1 MPKKKSKGKTK
12 TRELPPGGGGDKSV
26 SSTSKDKTFLPDR
39 DVKHHSKDEITKF
52 FELYDGFLD
61 NFVEK
66 YLETFNTEDM
76 RIFDKRQQGMQNGIP
91 FINVGNIK
99 EAQKYTDLTDDLIQI
114 INDKNSLIKK
124 TDIELLKMLVNKIL
138 LEISSAAIKTN
149 DFTEEVYLRLLSLQN
164 PENVIG
170 QEKREEIEK
179 KNKTITGITVNA
191 YISGRYSREQTI
203 NKLQQ
208 TFEIDSHENINEI
221 MDDFDKKYK
230 GEFLKLIIISLDSN
244 ILTQVFA
251 YDTDV
256 HNFPEVLLQYIT
268 NGDIENAKK
277 YLHNILYIVLPKYRL
292 FSESRF
298 DDLWKKIVNELYD
311 LLEYKINSLI
321 KIGNFTGAK
330 KLLNNFLSVK
340 LKNVSLEDDRD
351 LETKIKIS
359 IDNAS
364 RRADEIGESL
374 LKEEREK
381 LRLKEERLA
390 KNKSKQ
396 IIKEIID
403 ERIHNAILESKAKA
417 IQKEEGE
424 KLAEE
429 SRKIYNPKTPTMY
442 DPPSLR
448 ELAIAY
454 PTEEFIEF
462 TPNYG
467 YLDQYYKSLDELSK
481 SYPLKK
487 LSATAETFMPKKM
500 GGRLSKKKSKRK
512 SKKSKRKYRKSK
524 RK

>member
-1 MPKKKSKGKTK
+1 MPKKRRRKTK

-138 LEISSAAIKTN
+138 LEISSAAITTN

-164 PENVIG
+164 PEVIG
-170 QEKREEIEK
+170 QKEREEIEK

-191 YISGRYSREQTI
+191 YISGGYSREQTI

-230 GEFLKLIIISLDSN
+230 GNFLKLIIISLDSN

-251 YDTDV
+251 YDTDI
-256 HNFPEVLLQYIT
+256 HNFPEVLLQFIA

-292 FSESRF
+292 FSESRTY
-298 DDLWKKIVNELYD
+298 DLWKKIVNEMYD

-396 IIKEIID
+396 IIKDIID
-403 ERIHNAILESKAKA
+403 ERIHDAILESEAKA

-429 SRKIYNPKTPTMY
+429 SRKIYNPKTPTMHN
-442 DPPSLR
+442 PPSLR
-448 ELAIAY
+448 ELSIAY

-462 TPNYG
+462 SPNYG
-467 YLDQYYKSLDELSK
+467 YLDEYYKSLDELSK

-487 LSATAETFMPKKM
+487 NHISATALEYMPKKM

-512 SKKSKRKYRKSK
+512 SKKSKRKSRKSK